1 MFAFPSYYFVFIL
14 ILQGICAFHC
24 IRKGTQKGW
33 LLVIIFFPLVGCII
47 YFFAE
52 ILTDRHVKNVQSGV
66 ITTFN
71 PSGKIR
77 KLEKNLRFSDT
88 FNNKVMLADAYL
100 AAGQNDKAIS
110 LYESSLVGNFD
121 ENEYVLTQL
130 ILAYHNAKQFHKII
144 PIGKKLY
151 HLPQFPRSKAHVYY
165 TMALEI
171 TGDKTAA
178 ENEFKKMR
186 SKYSNFEF
194 RYQYA
199 LFMLRNN
206 NVGEASQLLS
216 EINEESGHLSPA
228 EKRYNREWIGKAK
241 EELRKM
247 RAKV

>member
-1 MFAFPSYYFVFIL
+1 MFPFPSYYFVFIL

-24 IRKGTQKGW
+24 IRKGRQTGW
-33 LLVIIFFPLVGCII
+33 LFFIIFLPLVGCLI
-47 YFFAE
+47 YFFTQIISDRE
-52 ILTDRHVKNVQSGV
+52 IKNVQSGV

-71 PSGKIR
+71 PSGKIK

-100 AAGQNDKAIS
+100 AAGQTEKAIG

-130 ILAYHNAKQFHKII
+130 IIAYHNAKKFDKII
-144 PIGKKLY
+144 PIGKKIY

-165 TMALEI
+165 TMALEN
-171 TGDKTAA
+171 TGNITAA
-178 ENEFKKMR
+178 DNEFKKMR

-199 LFMLRNN
+199 LFMIRNN
-206 NVGEASQLLS
+206 RRDEALQLLS
-216 EINEESGHLSPA
+216 EINEESVHLSSQ
-228 EKRYNREWIGKAK
+228 EKRYNREWIVKAK
-241 EELRKM
+241 EELRKI
-247 RAKV
+247 RVKV